1 MTASPPVLPWMRRA
15 ILLQRFV
22 FFIFEYPDKKLPL
35 NPSKSLLQLPLILLC
50 ALTTLAQ
57 KTVPEHGGHW
67 VHDEA
72 GILSPQTIGQLKS
85 MLKTDRDSTSNQIA
99 VLLIKNLDGGD
110 IDEYANRVFNKWKL
124 GDEKKDNGI
133 LFLVAM
139 EEKQMR
145 IEVGA
150 GLEGVLTDVQ
160 SSRINRNEVA
170 PYFRRGEYEQGIVA
184 GVVSIIQTIKGE
196 YKNDSPVARKSKKG
210 RSPFVTLIIIIV
222 FLIIAARRRSGPGS
236 GYWTP
241 GGGFMGGGHWGGGGS
256 SGSWGGDFGG
266 GGFSGGGGSSDSW

>member
-1 MTASPPVLPWMRRA
+1 MNS
-15 ILLQRFV
+15 
-22 FFIFEYPDKKLPL
+22 Y
-35 NPSKSLLQLPLILLC
+35 KSLLLGI
-50 ALTTLAQ
+50 ALTVFGFAALAQ
-57 KTVPEHGGHW
+57 KTIPQHGGRW
-67 VHDEA
+67 VHDYA
-72 GILSPQTIGQLKS
+72 GILSPQTIAGLEQ
-85 MLKTDRDSTSNQIA
+85 MLKAERDSTSNQIA
-99 VLLIKNLDGGD
+99 VLLMKNLEGGD
-110 IDEYANRVFNKWKL
+110 MDEYANRVFNEWKL

-139 EEKQMR
+139 DEKQMR

-150 GLEGVLTDVQ
+150 GLEGILTDVQ

-170 PYFRRGEYEQGIVA
+170 PFFRRGEYEKGIVA
-184 GVVSIIQTIKGE
+184 GVMAIMQTIKGE

-210 RSPFVTLIIIIV
+210 RSPFITLIVIIV
-222 FLIIAARRRSGPGS
+222 VLVMAARRKGGPGS

-241 GGGFMGGGHWGGGGS
+241 GGGFIGGGGGNWGGGGS

>member
-1 MTASPPVLPWMRRA
+1 MNVNKIFLLVLT
-15 ILLQRFV
+15 V
-22 FFIFEYPDKKLPL
+22 
-35 NPSKSLLQLPLILLC
+35 SLSAFSIQ
-50 ALTTLAQ
+50 AQ
-57 KTVPEHGGHW
+57 KAIPDHGGRW

-72 GILSPQTIGQLKS
+72 GILTPQTIGALEA
-85 MLKTDRDSTSNQIA
+85 MLKAERDSTSNQIA
-99 VLLIKNLDGGD
+99 VFLVQNLEGGD
-110 IDEYANRVFNKWKL
+110 LDEYANRVFNAWKL
-124 GDEKKDNGI
+124 GDEKKDNGV
-133 LFLVAM
+133 LFIVAM
-139 EEKQMR
+139 DEKQMR

-170 PYFRRGEYEQGIVA
+170 PLFRRKEYEKAIVS
-184 GVVSIIQTIKGE
+184 GVFSIIQTIKGE

-210 RSPFVTLIIIIV
+210 RSPFITLIVIII
-222 FLIIAARRRSGPGS
+222 FLVIAGRRKSGPGS

-241 GGGFMGGGHWGGGGS
+241 GGGFIGGRNWGGGGS